1 MIKTYAGGSP
11 VYSDCRE
18 GSGKAILR
26 KKEKRSECSEA
37 KRGTSRPWMEGEN
50 DPPHIRVAFQ

>member
-26 KKEKRSECSEA
+26 KKEKRKK
-37 KRGTSRPWMEGEN
+37 KRMLRSKERHLLALDGRRE
-50 DPPHIRVAFQ
+50 